1 MRKKCGGSRV
11 KGVRSASPRR
21 LQKGKVSSSRVKSI
35 RKQLQKIKS
44 TRSQYKKTLSSPKNR
59 SRYGKQLQSRMKQLD
74 QKEIKLKRQL
84 PRSKSKSKAK
94 SAPGKIS
101 HENAHFKYLLYKKN
115 RTRKPGETEAQFRR
129 RQARRN
135 TSRSQA
141 RTHRYSPPSP
151 LVFGE
156 IINPVTKRE
165 VPIRV

>member
-1 MRKKCGGSRV
+1 MSRE
-11 KGVRSASPRR
+11 SH
-21 LQKGKVSSSRVKSI
+21 
-35 RKQLQKIKS
+35 
-44 TRSQYKKTLSSPKNR
+44 KKTLQSPRNR

-84 PRSKSKSKAK
+84 PKSKSKSKAK

-115 RTRKPGETEAQFRR
+115 RTRKPGETQEQFKK
-129 RQARRN
+129 RQKRRN
-135 TSRSQA
+135 TSRSLA
-141 RTHRYSPPSP
+141 RTHLYHPPSP
-151 LVFGE
+151 DDLVFGE